1 MTHGQIEHADDR
13 QARNGTEE
21 RTIDPRRAAARR
33 AAGVAQPGASL
44 DQDPATK
51 KRKADEAKR
60 RRQLADLEAA
70 RKRLNK

>member
-33 AAGVAQPGASL
+33 AAGVAQPRARASTRTPL
-44 DQDPATK
+44 
-51 KRKADEAKR
+51 RKSER
-60 RRQLADLEAA
+60 PTRPNAA
-70 RKRLNK
+70 GNWLIWKPRGSA